1 MYNLSKISTIRI
13 TNFQSIK
20 EAELVFDDDGIINV
34 IGLNDTGKSSVIRAI
49 ASCLLYAYPRAHKDF
64 IRRGTKFFQVAVTF
78 DDGITII
85 YEKNKDGKDVKS
97 VYQLVDADDKV
108 LFSTAKRGAKGGL
121 IYEKVN
127 EVPEPIANYLK
138 MGTFFINGKP
148 ASLNYGNRYDPL
160 LLVSTSGA
168 DNAQAVNSVM
178 RNEEMTA
185 AYKLLNADNNQLTAT
200 INQEDY
206 AYSQL
211 ASMYLDKAGI
221 SQVLYDQL
229 KSFSE
234 QVNKQEDFLEFIDSV
249 VSNVTTVS
257 DIVIPPE
264 VETINTSQLEDIVST
279 EELVN
284 KLNSIR
290 VPPKVDAI
298 TGVDTFEQIND
309 AIGNLNKLEAIRV
322 PPEVITINADSI
334 NTIRE
339 AGANL
344 QHLGKLDKA
353 IAEVESKSEK
363 LNSERDS
370 FISALESKGYIIT
383 VCENCG
389 ELSVV
394 DSTGKSVVEA
404 KTH

>member
-1 MYNLSKISTIRI
+1 MTSLPS
-13 TNFQSIK
+13 
-20 EAELVFDDDGIINV
+20 
-34 IGLNDTGKSSVIRAI
+34 
-49 ASCLLYAYPRAHKDF
+49 
-64 IRRGTKFFQVAVTF
+64 
-78 DDGITII
+78 
-85 YEKNKDGKDVKS
+85 
-97 VYQLVDADDKV
+97 

-138 MGTFFINGKP
+138 MGTFFINGKT

-234 QVNKQEDFLEFIDSV
+234 QVNKQEEFLEFIDSV

-264 VETINTSQLEDIVST
+264 VETINTSLLEDIVST
-279 EELVN
+279 EELVT

-290 VPPKVDAI
+290 VPPEVDAI
-298 TGVDTFEQIND
+298 TGADTFEQIND
-309 AIGNLNKLEAIRV
+309 AIDNLNKVEAIRV
-322 PPEVITINADSI
+322 PPEVTTINVDSI

-339 AGANL
+339 AGSNL

-363 LNSERDS
+363 LNSERDA
-370 FISALESKGYIIT
+370 FISALESRGYIIT

-394 DSTGKSVVEA
+394 DSTGKPVVEA